1 MNGELLNTGEWCVVK
16 RMGFGQMYQI
26 TLSETSFAGKQSMKY
41 CFNPVWF
48 LLFVTAGAIGGDQV
62 SQSVDMTF
70 AVNIVPPVC
79 KLKNADLSIDFG
91 EIEISDIISENVKK
105 KATFSF
111 TDCTNVNNVTI
122 SFSGDYVDGDKNFI
136 KNKAGGGYASGVAIG
151 LYDSSGKRIQ
161 LKDGKNISA
170 GNSSSFDFPVTASV
184 IKDSSS
190 VAITSGKIDTSVN
203 LNITYN

>member
-1 MNGELLNTGEWCVVK
+1 
-16 RMGFGQMYQI
+16 MYQI

-79 KLKNADLSIDFG
+79 KLKNAELSIDFG

-151 LYDSSGKRIQ
+151 LYDSNGKRIQ